1 MTGAGRGR
9 AAMADQVN
17 ADDAMVGGELRSDIV
32 PPINRGAEAVD
43 EDDRRAVPSTLTLAG
58 TTLVPMI

>member
-1 MTGAGRGR
+1 
-9 AAMADQVN
+9 MADQVN

-32 PPINRGAEAVD
+32 PPINRGAEPVD
-43 EDDRRAVPSTLTLAG
+43 KDDRRAVPSTLTLAG